1 MVELEVLVKVVDQ
14 PVKFKEVHQEVEVGR
29 GVQLVHLMVVAVG
42 VPGAEAVM
50 VNLEVLGEQEP
61 LALELDLEVLDNQLQ
76 QELQVF
82 PVPQEVQEVQD
93 NLVVQEQKEVMES
106 LDFPELEQPLGNPVM
121 QVQMVMMEIQELVPI
136 WVNLVHLVNQVYLD
150 LLQNLQ
156 YQLKEMKVIQFQF
169 HLVDL

>member
-1 MVELEVLVKVVDQ
+1 
-14 PVKFKEVHQEVEVGR
+14 
-29 GVQLVHLMVVAVG
+29 
-42 VPGAEAVM
+42 
-50 VNLEVLGEQEP
+50 
-61 LALELDLEVLDNQLQ
+61 
-76 QELQVF
+76 
-82 PVPQEVQEVQD
+82 
-93 NLVVQEQKEVMES
+93 
-106 LDFPELEQPLGNPVM
+106 M

>member
-29 GVQLVHLMVVAVG
+29 EVQLVHLMVVAVG

-76 QELQVF
+76 QEVLED
-82 PVPQEVQEVQD
+82 QEQREVLVVLG
-93 NLVVQEQKEVMES
+93 NLVV
-106 LDFPELEQPLGNPVM
+106 
-121 QVQMVMMEIQELVPI
+121 
-136 WVNLVHLVNQVYLD
+136 
-150 LLQNLQ
+150 
-156 YQLKEMKVIQFQF
+156 
-169 HLVDL
+169 

>member
-1 MVELEVLVKVVDQ
+1 
-14 PVKFKEVHQEVEVGR
+14 
-29 GVQLVHLMVVAVG
+29 
-42 VPGAEAVM
+42 
-50 VNLEVLGEQEP
+50 
-61 LALELDLEVLDNQLQ
+61 
-76 QELQVF
+76 
-82 PVPQEVQEVQD
+82 
-93 NLVVQEQKEVMES
+93 MES